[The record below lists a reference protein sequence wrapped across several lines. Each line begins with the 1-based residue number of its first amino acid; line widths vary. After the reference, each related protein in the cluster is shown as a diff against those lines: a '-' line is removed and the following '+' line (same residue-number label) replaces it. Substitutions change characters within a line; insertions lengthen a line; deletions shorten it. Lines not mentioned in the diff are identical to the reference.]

1 SAPES
6 THGRPMPA
14 SVKTKLEFHCQPEHE
29 RDLRARGFSRVA
41 GIDEVGRGSLFGA
54 VVAAAVVLDPA
65 KPIRGLDDSKVLT
78 AIQRAKFA
86 VKIRERAFAL
96 AVGAASVREI
106 DRLNIR
112 RASIL
117 AMERALHRLGF
128 TPSYILIDGL
138 PCPEL
143 GCEHEAIVDGD
154 ARCHSI
160 AAASVIAKVLRDYL
174 MDRLAVRHPGYCWE
188 TNKGYATPEHL
199 DAIHRLGPTRHH
211 RYSFEPVAQIELLS
225 VSGAP

>member
-1 SAPES
+1 MRHRRPSLKREAALWCE
-6 THGRPMPA
+6 GR
-14 SVKTKLEFHCQPEHE
+14 SI
-29 RDLRARGFSRVA
+29 VA
-41 GIDEVGRGSLFGA
+41 GIDEVGRGPLAGP
-54 VVAAAVVLDPA
+54 VVAAAVVFPMGA

-78 AIQRAKFA
+78 ALQRQKFA
-86 VKIRERAFAL
+86 AKIRERAAAV
-96 AVGAASVREI
+96 AVGAASVHEI

-117 AMERALHRLGF
+117 AMGRALRRLGIV
-128 TPSYILIDGL
+128 PAHVLVDGL

-160 AAASVIAKVLRDYL
+160 AAASVIAKVVRDYL
-174 MDRLAVRHPGYCWE
+174 MDRLAARHPGYRWE

-199 DAIHRLGPTRHH
+199 DAIQRLGPTRHH
-211 RYSFEPVAQIELLS
+211 RYSFEPVAQIELLMIS
-225 VSGAP
+225 AAT